1 MGRKMNEI
9 ELSIVVPCYKSEGTL
24 EQLSSLVL
32 ADPFLTRHP
41 FELILVVDGSPDNTG
56 RVVQAIAETDQRV
69 RAIQLSRNFGQHNA
83 LIAGISQARGS
94 IIITMDD
101 DLQHKPS
108 EIEKL
113 VGPLL
118 ADEVSVV
125 YGIPL
130 QEEHGYIRS
139 LFSRIVK
146 RLIALGGFPNATK
159 ISAFRGFKTSTL
171 PDIGAVNDP
180 NVQLDVLLGWATDSI
195 ASVQVEMDYRSAG
208 KSNYS
213 YAALFHY
220 AMNLITGYSSKPLR
234 FVTALGFVSTGVALV
249 LAVVLVAEYAMTTNS
264 PTGFTST
271 VCIIAFFAGA
281 QMLSL
286 GLLGEYLAR
295 MHDRNSGKPTFRIKG

>member
-1 MGRKMNEI
+1 MDEI
-9 ELSIVVPCYKSEGTL
+9 EISIVVPCYKSEATL
-24 EQLSSLVL
+24 EPLAKQVLEDKFLSK
-32 ADPFLTRHP
+32 RR

-56 RVVQAIAETDQRV
+56 RVAKSVAASDERV

-83 LIAGISQARGS
+83 LVAGISEARGS
-94 IIITMDD
+94 IIVTMDD
-101 DLQHKPS
+101 DLQHKPA

-118 ADEVSVV
+118 EEDFSVV
-125 YGIPL
+125 YGIPVR
-130 QEEHGYIRS
+130 EEHGAIRS
-139 LFSRIVK
+139 LFSRLVK
-146 RLIALGGFPNATK
+146 RLISFGGFPNATK
-159 ISAFRGFKTSTL
+159 ISAFRAFTKSTL
-171 PDIGAVNDP
+171 PDIKDVKDP

-195 ASVQVEMDYRSAG
+195 TSVHVEMDHRTAG
-208 KSNYS
+208 RSNYS

-234 FVTALGFVSTGVALV
+234 FVTALGFVSTGIALV
-249 LAVVLVAEYAMTTNS
+249 LAVVLVAEYALTTNS

>member
-1 MGRKMNEI
+1 MNEI
-9 ELSIVVPCYKSEGTL
+9 EISIVVPCYRSEATL
-24 EQLSSLVL
+24 EQLAALVL
-32 ADPFLTRHP
+32 ADPFLSKRH

-56 RVVQAIAETDQRV
+56 KVAQAIAETDPRV
-69 RAIQLSRNFGQHNA
+69 RAFQLSRNFGQHNA
-83 LIAGISQARGS
+83 LVAGISQAHGS
-94 IIITMDD
+94 IIVTMDD

-130 QEEHGYIRS
+130 QEEHGYVRS
-139 LFSRIVK
+139 LFSRMVK

-159 ISAFRGFKTSTL
+159 ISAFRGFKASTL
-171 PDIGAVNDP
+171 PEIGEVNDP

-195 ASVQVEMDYRSAG
+195 ASVHVEMDHRSAG

-249 LAVVLVAEYAMTTNS
+249 LAVVLVAEYALTTNS